1 MTNQEIWQATLG
13 ELELILSKANFVT
26 WFKNTYISSLE
37 KTKAVINVPNEF
49 TKSWFEQKYHKEI
62 LQSLKNVSQE
72 NITEI
77 IYQVQTVKTPFENS
91 YFKKFK
97 KSASGAEE
105 TGTNATENNNDDAAL
120 FIARNRYG
128 LNSRYTF
135 ETFIVGKGNEIAQ
148 AASIAVSENPG
159 KIYNPLFIY
168 GGVGLG
174 KTHLMQAIG
183 NTIANENPKTKII
196 YATSETFTNDY
207 IYSLKTS
214 ATKEFHRKYREVDLL
229 LIDDIQF
236 MANKES
242 TQEAFFHTFNDLYQT
257 NRQIVISSDRV
268 PKAIPKLEDRL
279 TSRLECGMI
288 ADISRLDLET
298 RLAIL
303 KAKCIDKNFEMNE
316 DAINLMAATVTNNIR
331 ELEGALNKVIAH
343 CHFHN
348 ISAETNEIKS
358 ILSSLI
364 ITPAKGHITAKGL
377 LKTVAEFYDINIPEL
392 TGKCRKKEIVEPRQI
407 IMFLLR
413 EDLNYSFPHIAQEL
427 GGRDH
432 TTAIHAHKKIAFG
445 LKMDD
450 RLRQEIELIRQKMY
464 Y

>member
-62 LQSLKNVSQE
+62 LRSLKNVSQE

-77 IYQVQTVKTPFENS
+77 LYQVQTVKTPFENS

-97 KSASGAEE
+97 KNSNNAEE
-105 TGTNATENNNDDAAL
+105 TEPAATANNNADSAL
-120 FIARNRYG
+120 LRVTNRYG

-183 NTIANENPKTKII
+183 NTIASENPETKII

-207 IYSLKTS
+207 IYSLKTG
-214 ATKEFHRKYREVDLL
+214 ATKEFHKKYREVDLL

-343 CHFHN
+343 CHFRN
-348 ISAETNEIKS
+348 ISAETNEIKN

-377 LKTVAEFYDINIPEL
+377 LKTVAEFYTIEIAEL
-392 TGKCRKKEIVEPRQI
+392 IGKCRKKEIVEPRQI

>member
-77 IYQVQTVKTPFENS
+77 LYQVQTVKTPFENS

-97 KSASGAEE
+97 NNQSNTVE
-105 TGTNATENNNDDAAL
+105 TETKTNNDRETV
-120 FIARNRYG
+120 ISIKQNNYG
-128 LNSRYTF
+128 LNEKYTF
-135 ETFIVGKGNEIAQ
+135 ETFIVGRGNEMAQ

-183 NTIANENPKTKII
+183 NTIASVNPKTKII

-207 IYSLKTS
+207 IYSLKTGT
-214 ATKEFHRKYREVDLL
+214 TKDFHRKYREIDLL

-303 KAKCIDKNFEMNE
+303 KAKCIEKEFEMNE

-331 ELEGALNKVIAH
+331 ELEGALNKVMAH

-348 ISAETNEIKS
+348 ISAGTDDIKS
-358 ILSSLI
+358 ILASLI
-364 ITPAKGHITAKGL
+364 ITPSKGHITSKGL
-377 LKTVAEFYDINIPEL
+377 LKTVAEFYDVNIAEL
-392 TGKCRKKEIVEPRQI
+392 LGKCRKKEIVEPRQI

-413 EDLNYSFPHIAQEL
+413 EDMNYSFPHIAQEL

-432 TTAIHAHKKIAFG
+432 TTAIHAHKKIAMG
-445 LKMDD
+445 LKMDE
-450 RLRQEIELIRQKMY
+450 RIRQEIELIRQKMY